1 MGKYPNGTQVTGPRH
16 VVALKS
22 GTFELNSCN
31 PFGQL
36 CKTESWQTGH
46 CFQTFKHSNIRCL
59 GPKLVIKKSNIFFPP
74 SNLFSKCG
82 KLYDFSSLNLYLWLL
97 GIDCLLSQTRCSRWR
112 LIWFNSAYSNP
123 IQLSLIHLSLGGDLY
138 KNKKLQCFGT
148 DIPVGCSSSY
158 QISWLCI
165 MSLLFASTI
174 VLWSYF

>member
-1 MGKYPNGTQVTGPRH
+1 MENSLKKKQKMGKYPSGTQVTGPRH

-112 LIWFNSAYSNP
+112 LIWFNSAHSNP
-123 IQLSLIHLSLGGDLY
+123 IQSNPTQPHPPFFGGRLI
-138 KNKKLQCFGT
+138 
-148 DIPVGCSSSY
+148 
-158 QISWLCI
+158 
-165 MSLLFASTI
+165 
-174 VLWSYF
+174 

>member
-1 MGKYPNGTQVTGPRH
+1 MAVAHLTQVVIDWIWGYKQLWLTMEFISFHERRMENSLKKTKKQRVGKSPNGTQVTGPRH

-22 GTFELNSCN
+22 ETFELNSCN

-36 CKTESWQTGH
+36 CKTESWQTKH

-97 GIDCLLSQTRCSRWR
+97 GIDCLFSQTRFSSQR
-112 LIWFNSAYSNP
+112 LI
-123 IQLSLIHLSLGGDLY
+123 
-138 KNKKLQCFGT
+138 
-148 DIPVGCSSSY
+148 
-158 QISWLCI
+158 
-165 MSLLFASTI
+165 
-174 VLWSYF
+174 